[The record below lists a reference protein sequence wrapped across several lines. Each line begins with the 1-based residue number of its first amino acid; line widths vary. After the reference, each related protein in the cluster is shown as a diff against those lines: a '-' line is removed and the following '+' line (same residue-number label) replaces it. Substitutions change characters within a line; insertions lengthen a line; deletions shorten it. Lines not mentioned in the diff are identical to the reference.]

1 MSKKIYSPLE
11 LLYTPKK
18 DADAVSKKWV
28 EDLLSKKMKEN
39 CLVSS
44 DSNLTGFTYSS
55 SDMTLTQDLGS
66 EAPVIL
72 NNIEVP
78 LHSRILVMGQTDKTQ
93 NGIYTLETQGV
104 AEVKEGYELDPAGAL
119 TVVTDGTLS
128 DSSTQVELHTIQA
141 LDPSTSIVVG
151 NTVKHVDAVLP
162 VQAVLKRAEDFNDS
176 ADVAEGTLVNVT
188 SPKQIQYKLISK
200 EPIIIDTSNIEF
212 VKATADDDNVKSYEG
227 EITIVDSQTDYEIVH
242 SLNTKNIIVSVLTE
256 AYEPAYVDFTVD
268 SVNKITFK
276 FDLTALPAADTKFYI
291 TILAKPSK
299 Q

>member
-1 MSKKIYSPLE
+1 MSKKVYSPLG

-18 DADAVSKKWV
+18 DNDAVSKKFV
-28 EDLLSKKMKEN
+28 EDLLSKKIKEN

-55 SDMTLTQDLGS
+55 GDMTLTQDLGS

-93 NGIYTLETQGV
+93 NGIYTLETKGV
-104 AEVKEGYELDPAGAL
+104 AKVKEGYELDPSGSL

-128 DSSTQVELHTIQA
+128 NSQTQVELHTIQA
-141 LDPSTSIVVG
+141 LDPMTTIVVG
-151 NTVKHVDAVLP
+151 NTVKHIDAVPP
-162 VQAVLKRAEDFNDS
+162 VQAVLKRAEDFDES
-176 ADVAEGTLVNVT
+176 ADVSEGTLVNVT
-188 SPKQIQYKLISK
+188 SPKQIQYKLITK

-227 EITIVDSQTDYEIVH
+227 EIVIVASQTDYEVTH
-242 SLNTKNIIVSVLTE
+242 SLNTKNIVVSIVTE
-256 AYEPAYVDFTVD
+256 AYEPCYIDYVIDTE
-268 SVNKITFK
+268 NKITVK
-276 FDLTALPAADTKFYI
+276 FDLTALPDADSKFYV
-291 TILAKPSK
+291 TILAKPV
-299 Q
+299 QQ

>member
-28 EDLLSKKMKEN
+28 EDLISKKMKEN

-55 SDMTLTQDLGS
+55 IDMCLTQDLGS

-72 NNIEVP
+72 SNINVP
-78 LHSRILVMGQTDKTQ
+78 VGSRILVMGQTDKSQ

-104 AEVKEGYELDPAGAL
+104 AKVDEAYVLDPSGSL
-119 TVVTDGTLS
+119 TVVTDGTLT
-128 DSSTQVELHTIQA
+128 DSSTQVELQTIQA
-141 LDPSTSIVVG
+141 LDPMTTIVVG
-151 NTVKHVDAVLP
+151 NTVKHIDAVLP
-162 VQAVLKRAEDFNDS
+162 VQAVLKRAEDFNES
-176 ADVAEGTLVNVT
+176 ADVTEGTLVNVV
-188 SPKQIQYKLISK
+188 SPKMIQYKLLTK

-227 EITIVDSQTDYEIVH
+227 EIVVVDSQTDYELIH
-242 SLNTKNIIVSVLTE
+242 SLNTKNIVVSIVTE
-256 AYEPAYVDFTVD
+256 TYEPCYIDYVIDTE
-268 SVNKITFK
+268 NKITVK
-276 FDLTALPAADTKFYI
+276 FDLTALPVADTKFYVV
-291 TILAKPSK
+291 ILARPV

>member
-18 DADAVSKKWV
+18 DNDAVSKKFV
-28 EDLLSKKMKEN
+28 EDLLSKKIKEN

-55 SDMTLTQDLGS
+55 SDMTLKQDLGS

-78 LHSRILVMGQTDKTQ
+78 LHSRILVMGQTDKTE
-93 NGIYTLETQGV
+93 NGIFTLETQGV
-104 AEVKEGYELDPAGAL
+104 AEVKEGYELDPSGSL

-128 DSSTQVELHTIQA
+128 DSQTQVELHTIQA
-141 LDPSTSIVVG
+141 LDPMTTIVVG
-151 NTVKHVDAVLP
+151 NTVKHIDAVPP

-176 ADVAEGTLVNVT
+176 ADVSEGCLINISTTNT
-188 SPKQIQYKLISK
+188 QYKLISK
-200 EPIIIDTSNIEF
+200 EPIIIDTTNIEF

-227 EITIVDSQTDYEIVH
+227 EIKVVASQTDYEIIH
-242 SLNTKNIIVSVLTE
+242 SLNTKNIVVSIVTE
-256 AYEPAYVDFTVD
+256 AYEPCYIDYVIDTE
-268 SVNKITFK
+268 NKITVK
-276 FDLTALPAADTKFYI
+276 FDLTALPDANTKFYV
-291 TILAKPSK
+291 TILAKPV
-299 Q
+299 QQ

>member
-18 DADAVSKKWV
+18 DNDAVSKKFV
-28 EDLLSKKMKEN
+28 ENLISKKIKEN

-55 SDMTLTQDLGS
+55 SDMSLKQDLGS

-72 NNIEVP
+72 NNIKVP
-78 LHSRILVMGQTDKTQ
+78 VRSRILVLGQTSLTE

-104 AEVKEGYELDPAGAL
+104 AEVKEGYELDPSGSL

-128 DSSTQVELHTIQA
+128 DSQTQVELHTIQA
-141 LDPSTSIVVG
+141 LDPMTTIVVG
-151 NTVKHVDAVLP
+151 NTVKHIDAVSP
-162 VQAVLKRAEDFNDS
+162 VQAVLKRAEDFDES
-176 ADVAEGTLVNVT
+176 ADVSEGCLINISTTNT
-188 SPKQIQYKLISK
+188 QYKLISK
-200 EPIIIDTSNIEF
+200 EPIIIDTTNIEF

-227 EITIVDSQTDYEIVH
+227 EIKVVASQTDYEVIH
-242 SLNTKNIIVSVLTE
+242 LLNTKNIVVSIVTE
-256 AYEPAYVDFTVD
+256 AYEPCYIDYVIDTE
-268 SVNKITFK
+268 NKITVK
-276 FDLTALPAADTKFYI
+276 FDLTALPDANTKFFV

-299 Q
+299 

>member
-18 DADAVSKKWV
+18 DNDAVSKKFV
-28 EDLLSKKMKEN
+28 ENLISKKIKEN

-55 SDMTLTQDLGS
+55 SDMSLKQDLGS

-72 NNIEVP
+72 NNIKVP
-78 LHSRILVMGQTDKTQ
+78 VRSRILVLGQTSLTE
-93 NGIYTLETQGV
+93 NGIYVLETQGV
-104 AEVKEGYELDPAGAL
+104 AEVKEGYELDPSGSL

-128 DSSTQVELHTIQA
+128 DSQTQVELHTIQA
-141 LDPSTSIVVG
+141 LDPMTTIVVG
-151 NTVKHVDAVLP
+151 NTVKHIDAVPP

-176 ADVAEGTLVNVT
+176 GDISEGCLVNIST
-188 SPKQIQYKLISK
+188 TNTQYKLISK

-227 EITIVDSQTDYEIVH
+227 EIKVVASQTDYEITH
-242 SLNTKNIIVSVLTE
+242 SLNTKNIVVSIVTE
-256 AYEPAYVDFTVD
+256 AYEPCYIDYVIDTE
-268 SVNKITFK
+268 NKITVK
-276 FDLTALPAADTKFYI
+276 FDLTALPDANSKFYI
-291 TILAKPSK
+291 VILARPSK
-299 Q
+299 

>member
-1 MSKKIYSPLE
+1 MSKKVYSPLE

-18 DADAVSKKWV
+18 DNDAVSKKFV
-28 EDLLSKKMKEN
+28 ENLISKKIKEN

-55 SDMTLTQDLGS
+55 SDMSLKQDLGS

-104 AEVKEGYELDPAGAL
+104 AEVKEGYELDPSGSL

-128 DSSTQVELHTIQA
+128 DSQTQVELHAIQA
-141 LDPSTSIVVG
+141 LDPMTTIVVG
-151 NTVKHVDAVLP
+151 NTVKHIDAVPP

-176 ADVAEGTLVNVT
+176 GDISEGCLVNIST
-188 SPKQIQYKLISK
+188 TNTQYKLISK
-200 EPIIIDTSNIEF
+200 EPIIIDTTNIEF

-227 EITIVDSQTDYEIVH
+227 EIKVVASQTDYELIH
-242 SLNTKNIIVSVLTE
+242 SLNTKNIVVSIVTE
-256 AYEPAYVDFTVD
+256 AYEPCYIDYVIDTE
-268 SVNKITFK
+268 NKITVK
-276 FDLTALPAADTKFYI
+276 FDLTALPDANTKFYV
-291 TILAKPSK
+291 TILAKPVNN
-299 Q
+299 

>member
-18 DADAVSKKWV
+18 DNDAVSKKFV
-28 EDLLSKKMKEN
+28 EDLLSKKIKEN

-55 SDMTLTQDLGS
+55 GDMTLTQDLGS

-78 LHSRILVMGQTDKTQ
+78 VHSRILVMGQTDKTQ

-104 AEVKEGYELDPAGAL
+104 AEVKEGYELDPSGSL

-128 DSSTQVELHTIQA
+128 DSQTQVELHTIQA
-141 LDPSTSIVVG
+141 LDPMTTIVVG
-151 NTVKHVDAVLP
+151 NTVKHIDAVPP
-162 VQAVLKRAEDFNDS
+162 VQAVLKRADDFDES
-176 ADVAEGTLVNVT
+176 ADVSEGCLINISTTNTQFKLV
-188 SPKQIQYKLISK
+188 SK

-227 EITIVDSQTDYEIVH
+227 EIKVVASQTDYEITH
-242 SLNTKNIIVSVLTE
+242 SLNTKNIVVSIVTG
-256 AYEPAYVDFTVD
+256 AYEPCYIDYVIDTE
-268 SVNKITFK
+268 NKITVK
-276 FDLTALPAADTKFYI
+276 FDLTALPDANTKFHVVI
-291 TILAKPSK
+291 MARPV
-299 Q
+299 QQ